1 MSKSV
6 ITRFSPAVIL
16 LCSVPPKQLKR
27 WIFRYL
33 QTVSPFL
40 FKTKEVLYDLSETL
54 SMTEPQTIFVFK
66 SFASFLKKSIVSPP
80 SSSSGK
86 FLKAHGKF
94 LSRKI
99 QAKERG
105 LFLLPQAFRILCSSY
120 NFCRR
125 ILVEIGSL

>member
-1 MSKSV
+1 MSKQIAMPILPMSKFA
-6 ITRFSPAVIL
+6 ITRFSPEVIL

-66 SFASFLKKSIVSPP
+66 FFASFLKKSIVSPP

-86 FLKAHGKF
+86 FLKASWEIPVEKNSGKRTRSV
-94 LSRKI
+94 LTPSSI
-99 QAKERG
+99 SDI
-105 LFLLPQAFRILCSSY
+105 LFRL
-120 NFCRR
+120 
-125 ILVEIGSL
+125 